1 MLPTF
6 FTQKI
11 RSGWM
16 FTLQGKLTFI
26 NIDQNYIRK
35 LHDACSEVY
44 YKSDKYENKPY
55 IGILINT
62 ENRKYVIPLSSA
74 KEKHKMWKNVD
85 RDRYLIYEMA
95 KRSSMGKNDVW
106 VAETQDR
113 VKHILSVIDVKK
125 MIPVIEGTYKRVNIN
140 ADQDDTEEMK
150 KYKDLLNKEY
160 AFCLKIIDEIIEKA
174 DKIYDKQ
181 MKTGK
186 IVKFCCDFRA
196 LENVAEEVE
205 KKETA

>member
-1 MLPTF
+1 M
-6 FTQKI
+6 
-11 RSGWM
+11 
-16 FTLQGKLTFI
+16 
-26 NIDQNYIRK
+26 
-35 LHDACSEVY
+35 Y

-85 RDRYLIYEMA
+85 RERYLIYEMA
-95 KRSSMGKNDVW
+95 KKSNMGKNDIW
-106 VAETQDR
+106 VEETQDC

-125 MIPVIEGTYKRVNIN
+125 MIPIIDGAYKRVNIN

-186 IVKFCCDFRA
+186 VVKFCCDFRA
-196 LENVAEEVE
+196 LEEAAEEM
-205 KKETA
+205 KRKETA

>member
-1 MLPTF
+1 
-6 FTQKI
+6 
-11 RSGWM
+11 M

-26 NIDQNYIRK
+26 NIDQNYLKK
-35 LHDACSEVY
+35 LHNACSEVY
-44 YKSDKYENKPY
+44 YKSDQYENKPY

-62 ENRKYVIPLSSA
+62 DSRKYVIPLSSA

-95 KRSSMGKNDVW
+95 KKSNMGKNDIW
-106 VAETQDR
+106 VEETQDR

-160 AFCLKIIDEIIEKA
+160 AFCLKIIDEIVEKA

-186 IVKFCCDFRA
+186 VIKFCCDFRA
-196 LENVAEEVE
+196 LEEVAEQM
-205 KKETA
+205 KRKETA